1 MKNVNNFQIAKTQP
15 QGVAY
20 HLLDSLPIL
29 SLALLMKVLLIK
41 KACKIIINFR
51 LYLHDDLTRNAPCA
65 FLKVVLK

>member
-1 MKNVNNFQIAKTQP
+1 MKNFQIAKTQP

-29 SLALLMKVLLIK
+29 VLLAYK

-51 LYLHDDLTRNAPCA
+51 LYLHDDLTRNAQCA